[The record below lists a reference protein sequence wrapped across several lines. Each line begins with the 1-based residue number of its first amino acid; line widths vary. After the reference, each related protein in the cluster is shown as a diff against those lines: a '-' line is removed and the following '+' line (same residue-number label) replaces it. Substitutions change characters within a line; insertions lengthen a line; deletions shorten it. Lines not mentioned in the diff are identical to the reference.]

1 MSSVKEET
9 VSGFKWSAIERFSL
23 QGVQFVLGLIMARIL
38 NPEDYGIVGM
48 LGIFFAIAQ
57 SFIDSGFSNALIRKP
72 DRKPIDF
79 DTVFYFNIVLGA
91 FCYGVMFLIAPY
103 VADFFNTPIL
113 KDVLRVL
120 AINLFISSLCAV
132 QSTRLTINV
141 DFKTQAKISLTSAV
155 TSGVIGV
162 VLAYNGFGVW
172 ALVYQSIISAVVRA
186 ILLWGF
192 SKWRPRLQFSTT
204 SFKAMYA
211 YGSKLLLSG
220 LLHTLYMNMTT
231 LVIGKFYSAKDLA
244 YYSRGEGWASLPS
257 TNITGIIQRVT
268 FPIFA
273 KIQED
278 DARLIG
284 GYRKMICITSLAIFF
299 GMMLM
304 AAIAKPLVLI
314 LLTDKWASSII
325 FVQIFCFAL
334 MFDHLC
340 QLNLNLLQVKG
351 RSDLFLKL
359 EMIKKTISF
368 AILLASIPLGVVAI
382 CLSKVLYTQIAVFI
396 NTYYTGKLFGLSYR
410 QQFKDYMPY
419 FVKAVISCL
428 PAYLLS
434 YVAISPYFQLPIG
447 VIMSIVIYYSL
458 LRRDMYMIE
467 LKEIVLAKIK
477 RK

>member
-1 MSSVKEET
+1 
-9 VSGFKWSAIERFSL
+9 
-23 QGVQFVLGLIMARIL
+23 
-38 NPEDYGIVGM
+38 
-48 LGIFFAIAQ
+48 
-57 SFIDSGFSNALIRKP
+57 
-72 DRKPIDF
+72 
-79 DTVFYFNIVLGA
+79 
-91 FCYGVMFLIAPY
+91 
-103 VADFFNTPIL
+103 
-113 KDVLRVL
+113 
-120 AINLFISSLCAV
+120 
-132 QSTRLTINV
+132 
-141 DFKTQAKISLTSAV
+141 
-155 TSGVIGV
+155 
-162 VLAYNGFGVW
+162 
-172 ALVYQSIISAVVRA
+172 
-186 ILLWGF
+186 
-192 SKWRPRLQFSTT
+192 
-204 SFKAMYA
+204 
-211 YGSKLLLSG
+211 
-220 LLHTLYMNMTT
+220 
-231 LVIGKFYSAKDLA
+231 
-244 YYSRGEGWASLPS
+244 
-257 TNITGIIQRVT
+257 
-268 FPIFA
+268 
-273 KIQED
+273 
-278 DARLIG
+278 
-284 GYRKMICITSLAIFF
+284 
-299 GMMLM
+299 
-304 AAIAKPLVLI
+304 
-314 LLTDKWASSII
+314 
-325 FVQIFCFAL
+325 